1 MAHPNCF
8 LYAYL
13 SIKYQ
18 NKSALKI
25 QYNFWMLIVIIS
37 LPGWSRAQDPGA
49 LIPFADG
56 FISPVVITHA
66 GDSRLFVVN
75 EPGSILIV
83 DSAGNVNPEP
93 FLDIS
98 NRVIFGGEQGL
109 LGLAFH
115 PDYKSN
121 GYFFVD
127 YTGAGDSTHISRFK
141 MLSGNPGKADP
152 QSEMKIL
159 TIAQPHK
166 NHNGGNLAFGP
177 DGYLYIGMGDG
188 GSGGD
193 PDNLAQNPLELLGKI
208 LRIDVDHGNP
218 YTIPDSNPFY
228 AFNSVRNEIWA
239 MGLRNPWRFSFD
251 RKTGDLWIGDVG
263 QNLWE
268 EIDFQ
273 PAESRGGENYGWR
286 CYEGDQPYNQD
297 SCTLSD
303 PFTFPVYQYIHGDEC
318 SVTGGFVYRGDSLS
332 PYYGKYFFADY
343 CSDRV
348 WTLHKENTVWA
359 KEDFGQFAGY
369 GFSTFGEDNKG
380 ELYVASLSKG
390 IIYRITSLATGLVP
404 EKELSNIRF
413 YNDPLSQKFSVE
425 IKSGLTQETILSI
438 YDMQGAVRF
447 SDKFTDEKY
456 EFNTSR
462 FPYGAYL
469 VSIRTNGKYWSQKL
483 IIGR

>member
-1 MAHPNCF
+1 LN
-8 LYAYL
+8 
-13 SIKYQ
+13 IKYTHWLPAVLFAA
-18 NKSALKI
+18 SA
-25 QYNFWMLIVIIS
+25 YSN
-37 LPGWSRAQDPGA
+37 AQDPGV

-56 FISPVVITHA
+56 FTSPVVITHA

-75 EPGSILIV
+75 QPGSIFIV
-83 DSAGNVNPEP
+83 DSAGTVNPEP

-98 NRVIFGGEQGL
+98 NKVSFGGEQGL

-115 PDYKSN
+115 PDYKNN
-121 GYFFVD
+121 GYFYVD
-127 YTGAGDSTHISRFK
+127 YTGAGDSTHISRFT
-141 MLSGNPGKADP
+141 MTTGNPDRADP
-152 QSEMKIL
+152 QSEMKIM
-159 TIAQPHK
+159 TIAQPYR

-193 PDNLAQNPLELLGKI
+193 PENRAQNPLVLLGKI

-218 YTIPDSNPFY
+218 YTIPDSNPF
-228 AFNSVRNEIWA
+228 NGLDSVRNEIWA

-263 QNLWE
+263 QNVWE

-273 PAESRGGENYGWR
+273 PAGSPGGENYGWR

-297 SCTLSD
+297 SCNLSD
-303 PFTFPVYQYIHGDEC
+303 PFTFPVYEYIHGEEC

-343 CSDRV
+343 CSDHI
-348 WTLHKENTVWA
+348 WTLHKEATEWV
-359 KEDFGQFAGY
+359 KEDFGQFAGN

-380 ELYVASLSKG
+380 ELYVAGHSKG
-390 IIYRITSLATGLVP
+390 IIYKVTSLAAGLVP
-404 EKELSNIRF
+404 ERELSGIQF
-413 YNDPLSQKFSVE
+413 FNDPRSQKFRLV
-425 IKSGLTQETILSI
+425 INYDNMPETILSI

-447 SDKFTDEKY
+447 RDKITDEKY

-462 FPYGAYL
+462 LPGGVYL
-469 VSIRTNGKYWSQKL
+469 VSLRMNNKSWSHKL
-483 IIGR
+483 IIGK